1 VKRTNVYNG
10 WLAAPLILPV
20 HQRLMRK
27 ILETN
32 RLILRELTRND
43 ADDLFEFFGDPEAM
57 KYLPGTTKSRNEIEE
72 WLSLVFQSY
81 QNMHFGPWAII
92 LKESNEF
99 LGYCGLTLQKNVDGK
114 DEVEILYGLIRQYW
128 GMGYAT
134 EAAIGV
140 YKYGKTELKL
150 SRFIALVEPGNLRSS
165 NVVKK
170 VCMKLEKETRRWGR
184 QYHKYSID

>member
-1 VKRTNVYNG
+1 
-10 WLAAPLILPV
+10 
-20 HQRLMRK
+20 MRK
-27 ILETN
+27 IFETS
-32 RLILRELTRND
+32 RLILRELTQND
-43 ADDLFEFFGDPEAM
+43 AENLFKFFGDPEAM
-57 KYLPGTTKSRNEIEE
+57 RYFPGTKNQNEIEE

-81 QNMHFGPWAII
+81 QNMHFGPWAVI

-99 LGYCGLTLQKNVDGK
+99 LGYCGLTLQKNVNDK

-140 YKYGKTELKL
+140 YEYGKTELKL
-150 SRFIALVEPGNLRSS
+150 RRFISLVLPGNLRSS

-170 VCMKLEKETRRWGR
+170 VGMKLEKETRMWGR
-184 QYHKYSID
+184 QYHQYSID

>member
-1 VKRTNVYNG
+1 
-10 WLAAPLILPV
+10 
-20 HQRLMRK
+20 MRK
-27 ILETN
+27 IFETN
-32 RLILRELTRND
+32 RLIFRELTQND
-43 ADDLFEFFGDPEAM
+43 AEGLFEFFGDPEAIRH
-57 KYLPGTTKSRNEIEE
+57 LPGTGTKSRNEIEE

-81 QNMHFGPWAII
+81 QNMHFGPWAVI

-99 LGYCGLTLQKNVDGK
+99 LGYCGLYLQKNVDGK

-140 YKYGKTELKL
+140 YEYGKTKLKL
-150 SRFIALVEPGNLRSS
+150 KRFISLVEPSNLRSS

-170 VCMKLEKETRRWGR
+170 VGMKLEKETRRWGR
-184 QYHKYSID
+184 RYHMYSID